1 MVGVGLEGSFLTMVP
16 APVSSSQTANDVT
29 GHTTGPVNMPD
40 LHHHGGLSPPPVS
53 QHKPF
58 LKVILVKCLVI
69 ATWTI
74 TNICNTHGFLYM
86 LRAQ

>member
-29 GHTTGPVNMPD
+29 GHTTDSVNMPD
-40 LHHHGGLSPPPVS
+40 LHRHGGLYSPPVS

-69 ATWTI
+69 ATWTV
-74 TNICNTHGFLYM
+74 TNIQSTHGLLHM